1 MRCRKRRRR
10 SPLAPPVLAPPTDPP
25 GGIPPTEPRPPED
38 VPNTWPPE
46 PPAPPTPPAGYS
58 IDSPIAKY
66 SGTFGPAQA
75 ERLLWRAGFGPRR
88 GEAERL
94 ASLGL
99 ERAVTSLTRPTGVAV
114 LTGPPPRDAA
124 GQPLL
129 PYEKWG
135 DDHNYWLDRMIRS
148 EQQLVERMAL
158 VFHDWFACNLPTVQ
172 NQRDVVNQI
181 HLFRRFSLG
190 SFKDLIHEVTQDPAM
205 MQMLDQVRNQRGAV
219 NENYARELME
229 LFTLGANNFSEQ
241 DVREAARALTG
252 WKVDYGVD
260 VGAPFDRYYFEPGR
274 HDTNPKTLF
283 GQTGAFDWEDV
294 CRMVV
299 AHPAHPRFFIT
310 KLWSYFIPVPP
321 SDSAKTALE
330 DLYVSSGYDV
340 RRVLEAILSSQELYS
355 GPTLTKPPVV
365 LLAGLLRARGR
376 FFERG
381 DWVAYCQ
388 EAGQRLHFPPDVS
401 GWNDSLWLDTNSMPN
416 RWSIAH
422 EVLAGSLTTSAN
434 WSTHAIAEPPDQA
447 VDAAMRF
454 WNRVTPLSPRSRDV
468 LVAFGAACAVT
479 GADPTGAARRENA
492 LRQLIPSLPDY
503 QVC

>member
-1 MRCRKRRRR
+1 M
-10 SPLAPPVLAPPTDPP
+10 
-25 GGIPPTEPRPPED
+25 PRPPED
-38 VPNTWPPE
+38 VPASWPPD
-46 PPAPPTPPAGYS
+46 PPPPPTPPPGFS
-58 IDSPIAKY
+58 ITSPIPKY
-66 SGTFGPAQA
+66 SGAFGPAQA

-88 GEAERL
+88 GEAE
-94 ASLGL
+94 AFAALGL
-99 ERAVTSLTRPTGVAV
+99 ERAVTTLTRPSGVAV
-114 LTGPPPRDAA
+114 LTGPPPRDSA
-124 GQPLL
+124 GYPLL

-135 DDHNYWLDRMIRS
+135 DDHNYWVDRMIRS

-172 NQRDVVNQI
+172 NQKQVVNQI
-181 HLFRRFSLG
+181 HLFRKFSVG

-205 MQMLDQVRNQRGAV
+205 MEMLDQVRNRRGAV

-229 LFTLGANNFSEQ
+229 LFTLGANNFTEQ

-252 WKVDYGVD
+252 WKVDYAQD
-260 VGAPFDRYYFEPGR
+260 VGAPEDNYYYQPLR
-274 HDTNPKTLF
+274 HDSNPKTIF

-299 AHPAHPRFFIT
+299 EHPAHPRFFVT
-310 KLWSYFIPVPP
+310 KLWSYFVPVPP
-321 SDSAKTALE
+321 SDSVRAALE
-330 DLYVSSGYDV
+330 NLYVSSGYDI
-340 RRVLEAILSSQELYS
+340 RRVLEAILSSEEFYR

-365 LLAGLLRARGR
+365 LLAGLLRGRGR
-376 FFERG
+376 FFERQ

-401 GWNDSLWLDTNSMPN
+401 GWNDALWLDSNSMPN
-416 RWSIAH
+416 RWAIAH

-434 WSTHAIAEPPDQA
+434 WSTHAVAEAPDQA

-454 WNRVTPLSPRSRDV
+454 WNRVTPLSARSRDV
-468 LVAFGAACAVT
+468 LVAFAAATAVT
-479 GADPTGAARRENA
+479 GADPVGAARRENA